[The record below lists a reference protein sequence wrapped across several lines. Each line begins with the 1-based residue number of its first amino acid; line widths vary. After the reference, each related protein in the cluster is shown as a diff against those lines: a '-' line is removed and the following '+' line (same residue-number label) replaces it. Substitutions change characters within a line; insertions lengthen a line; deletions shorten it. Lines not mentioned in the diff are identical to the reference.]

1 MLYPNFKD
9 KLLSGKGDMI
19 TSDVYATL
27 TSSNY
32 NYSNVNITDIIID
45 STSEKLTNTTSIGG
59 AYSADDVNILV
70 TGKNVI
76 KAIVL
81 HRLDGTLIAY
91 INNITGIPFDNT
103 NNTHSTLK
111 IIWNTL
117 EDKILR
123 I

>member
-19 TSDVYATL
+19 TSDVYVTL

-32 NYSNVNITDIIID
+32 NYSDVNITDIITD

-59 AYSADDVNILV
+59 AYSADNVNILV
-70 TGKNVI
+70 TGKTVI

-111 IIWNTL
+111 IVWNTL
-117 EDKILR
+117 EDKIIR

>member
-19 TSDVYATL
+19 TSDVYVTL

-32 NYSNVNITDIIID
+32 NYSDVNITDIITD

-59 AYSADDVNILV
+59 AYSADNVNILV